1 MTQIDY
7 FLAVQS
13 PFVYLAGKRPAEIAA
28 KHGVKLVYRPID
40 PMQLFP
46 RTGGLPPAERH
57 PARRAYAA
65 QDRVRVARKLGLP
78 FNPQPLFAMANGA
91 PASFAVIAAQQ
102 AGGGDIDA
110 LVQAFAAARWAEDR
124 DTSDEDVIRA
134 ILAKCGFD
142 PALADRG
149 MLMAAEAYGRNL
161 EDAVAA
167 GVFGVPS
174 FIVGEQ
180 MFWGQDRLDDL
191 DLHLA
196 GKL

>member
-7 FLAVQS
+7 FLAIQS

-28 KHGVKLVYRPID
+28 KHGATLVYRPLD
-40 PMQLFP
+40 ALQLFA
-46 RTGGLPPAERH
+46 RTGGLAPAERH

-65 QDRVRVARKLGLP
+65 QDRARLARKLGLAY
-78 FNPQPLFAMANGA
+78 NPQPLFGMANGA

-102 AGGGDIDA
+102 AGGGDIAA
-110 LVQAFAAARWAEDR
+110 LVQAFAAARWAQDR
-124 DTSDEDVIRA
+124 DTSDDDVIRA
-134 ILAKCGFD
+134 ILADCGFD
-142 PALADRG
+142 PALADKG

-167 GVFGVPS
+167 GVFGVP
-174 FIVGEQ
+174 FFVVGDQ
-180 MFWGQDRLDDL
+180 LFWGQDRLEDL